1 MASEIC
7 TPANLYGPYE
17 QTLFLGCSV
26 LGFTASAGWG
36 GQASEVSIELVE
48 DPCSPEPGYFK
59 RVWTSGGGTILSS
72 PLQHTGPDPGFTN
85 PNIGAPAYFRV
96 QDFEFTGLIQS
107 YTKKNSSSSTSY
119 SVKLIDPR
127 PILDHSQIILD
138 NYQGSHQG
146 LYNVFNVYGYLE
158 YINSTGGLDGVYC
171 QDKILEHEDAGA
183 KGTAVGAPAQ
193 GFGGARRN
201 DRGISWTL
209 IKQALKD
216 LAGGPY
222 GTNSPAYS
230 MGALFYRQGTNQ
242 GYGELNFPNFTNPSA
257 GARYVLD
264 ISELPDPYSW
274 DYRIAGPIVS
284 LSDIINQVCAD
295 AGADYYVELLPSNNS
310 LVIKVRTVFRTQIL
324 GSSTTIQDFVTAQNT
339 SAGGV
344 GSNGV
349 ISNSIGREL
358 RTDSNST
365 LLIGG
370 KARQYFQLTNT
381 DYITPFW
388 GWDAD
393 GNLIQ
398 GKKITNCAD
407 IADCLPCNG
416 QTCKENCWRVLL
428 DFRKIN
434 LSLNTGNQVT
444 LGIQNNSFGESGFG
458 WVLEVELRM
467 ALGDF
472 ETFKNKVMS
481 EAHRDCTTGSPT
493 VLQRYFLETLLA
505 QSSKTLKQQ
514 PDTARGAIQTPTIGA
529 YITTVNA
536 AGIEQQDGAIAKR
549 AERDKQTLYNWL
561 HAYANDF
568 YGKRF
573 LALVPSVCVI
583 DSTITDPTLPIT
595 SPTNITTVYS
605 DEPST
610 EGGWPSVISHTP
622 VIRQDLYQ
630 HAVEGDKSNIAS
642 AINTVTALEDTTD
655 ILGLTNYTVRSD
667 RFKDDVGKLS
677 PILKFESTGDLDVSE
692 LPVADY
698 ITDGSDGEGVWLR
711 ASIDS
716 QWVAG
721 SPIYG
726 DSHYNSSTDGGGRK
740 LSALITAPA
749 RMGLAHPSGTSTKT
763 NANAVTVDPLDGTI
777 GQDIT
782 MLSVDRIQRA
792 LGGTSTTAGGI
803 GSPCVFPIAVG
814 VPLKSNTR
822 TYGPWYAA
830 GANPGSVT
838 CEIDDGLVPWEY
850 GGISFMNAAGIAK
863 VQNSA
868 TAMQFGDRGEVSVP
882 GYPNISLG
890 SPLSSNPSALF
901 AARSL
906 SVGTKQWPRGAASY
920 GEAHW
925 AIPALPAGG
934 GASVTNINVSVGT
947 QGVTTS
953 YSISTFSPVFGRF
966 SKGNADR
973 LKQIGLNRL
982 AGERERRADAA
993 MKRAIQLSEDRRIA
1007 NTILGEDPIAP
1018 KTPTV
1023 WFVGKLTEDGRRKI
1037 VIGADARDLV
1047 YNTDYD
1053 NHAVMTLDGFFR
1065 PVSITGGVTDAWV
1078 AAGSGMKLP
1087 RVNQQAASN
1096 PDTYAED
1103 GYKQTTAPFPPLNE
1117 YTGLPIRQKYLDF
1130 LGDPYHN
1137 VGLFDDERS
1146 HLKHGSTT
1154 AHASFGGLNPS
1165 GGHDIEG
1172 VARRSLPDLEK
1183 HSPTQNNTILFHD
1196 GDSLPVKGSGYAGDY
1211 RFLAHRGP
1219 LVIHGWG
1226 YDVYGKP
1233 IPNASGDAGAST
1245 GNFSD
1250 TYAGLSDRF
1259 KDNWLGDARDWPV
1272 APVDL
1277 RFDRKRGV
1285 WTIPPAFRMYQ
1296 VRNAEPNSIPA
1307 GGSGPMSVLK
1317 SKDDISDK
1325 LGEAITDPTITVQNW
1340 TETSIDA
1347 GAKTLAYYDSAS
1359 SEYWP
1364 MMATPSKIIA
1374 GVSKG
1379 GSAAEWDPDNM
1390 VLKSGCIEA
1399 WTFTTATLFDESA
1412 TYPSGS
1418 LVTVQYSGYHTGPP
1432 SYVKGNKI
1440 LYTGV
1445 SGCPAQVWEFVYD
1458 GSWLANS
1465 FYLDQTASTVPKWKA
1480 VGSCDKGETWINR
1493 GGGAAAS
1500 NNKIIG
1506 PGPFSDTSGWVSF
1519 PGSKVLNTGCTASWS
1534 HGMTTAPVQGHY
1546 VQGGGGSDIL
1556 VWYDCNSLP
1565 GWVTI
1570 ST

>member
-1 MASEIC
+1 MASKVC
-7 TPANLYGPYE
+7 TPDNLYGPYE

-36 GQASEVSIELVE
+36 GQTSEVTIELVE
-48 DPCSPEPGYFK
+48 DTCVAAENHPK
-59 RVWTSGGGTILSS
+59 KVWTAAGGAILATAR
-72 PLQHTGPDPGFTN
+72 QHTGPDPGFTN

-96 QDFEFTGLIQS
+96 QDFEFAGLIQS
-107 YTKKNSSSSTSY
+107 FTKKTSTSSIAY

-127 PILDHSQIILD
+127 PILDHAQIILD
-138 NYQGSHQG
+138 NYQGGHQG
-146 LYNVFNVYGYLE
+146 LCNVFNVYGYLE
-158 YINSTGGLDGVYC
+158 YVNSTGGLDGNFC
-171 QDKILEHEDAGA
+171 GDNILAHQNMGGA
-183 KGTAVGAPAQ
+183 GTAVGAPAQ

-216 LAGGPY
+216 LAAGPY
-222 GTNSPAYS
+222 GTNSRAYS
-230 MGALFYRQGTNQ
+230 LGALFYRQGSGG
-242 GYGELNFPNFTNPSA
+242 GYGELSFSNFTDANS
-257 GARYVLD
+257 GARYLLD

-284 LSDIINQVCAD
+284 LSEIINQVCAD
-295 AGADYYVELLPSNNS
+295 AGADYYVELLPTGGH
-310 LVIKVRTVFRTQIL
+310 LVIKVRTVFRTQVL
-324 GSSTTIQDFVTAQNT
+324 GSSTTISDFIT
-339 SAGGV
+339 SKGTEAGG
-344 GSNGV
+344 NGV
-349 ISNSIGREL
+349 VSNSIGREL
-358 RTDSNST
+358 RSDSNST

-370 KARQYFQLTNT
+370 KARQYFQQTNPE
-381 DYITPFW
+381 YIIPFW
-388 GWDAD
+388 GFDID
-393 GNLIQ
+393 GNLQQ
-398 GKKITNCAD
+398 GKKITECAN
-407 IADCLPCNG
+407 IEGCFPCDG
-416 QTCKENCWRVLL
+416 TPCTENCWRVLL

-434 LSLNTGNQVT
+434 LSLGVQVT
-444 LGIQNNSFGESGFG
+444 LDIQNNSFGQSGFG
-458 WVLEVELRM
+458 WVLESELRM
-467 ALGDF
+467 AMGDY
-472 ETFKNKVMS
+472 ETFKNKVINDTHKNC
-481 EAHRDCTTGSPT
+481 EYGTDT
-493 VLQRYFLETLLA
+493 VLKRYFKETLLTQSTKSKHQLPTSERGVV
-505 QSSKTLKQQ
+505 QSSKPGSRITG
-514 PDTARGAIQTPTIGA
+514 GATEGA
-529 YITTVNA
+529 PP
-536 AGIEQQDGAIAKR
+536 QDGLISKKV
-549 AERDKQTLYNWL
+549 ERDKQTLYNWL
-561 HAYANDF
+561 HAYASEY
-568 YGKRF
+568 YGRKF
-573 LALVPSVCVI
+573 LALVPGVCLI

-595 SPTNITTVYS
+595 SPTNITTIYS
-605 DEPST
+605 DEPSP
-610 EGGWPSVISHTP
+610 EGGWPSITNKINVVGNIVQRALAGAPWTDQ
-622 VIRQDLYQ
+622 IATIQDS
-630 HAVEGDKSNIAS
+630 V
-642 AINTVTALEDTTD
+642 D
-655 ILGLTNYTVRSD
+655 ILGLTNYTVKSD
-667 RFKDDVGKLS
+667 TFKDNVGKFN
-677 PILKFESTGDLDVSE
+677 PILKYVSDGDLDVSE
-692 LPVADY
+692 LSVADY
-698 ITDGSDGEGVWLR
+698 ITDGSDGNGVWLKC
-711 ASIDS
+711 SIDS
-716 QWVAG
+716 KWVAG
-721 SPIYG
+721 SPIYN
-726 DSHYNSSTDGGGRK
+726 DSHYNSAIDGGGRK

-749 RMGLAHPSGTSTKT
+749 RMGLGDPKAVAKT
-763 NANAVTVDPLDGTI
+763 NKNATPKYPADGKPDAHLSDSEVEGVNKAN
-777 GQDIT
+777 
-782 MLSVDRIQRA
+782 
-792 LGGTSTTAGGI
+792 GGHAATAGSVGAAF
-803 GSPCVFPIAVG
+803 VHPIAAG

-822 TYGPWYAA
+822 TYGPWYVV
-830 GANPGSVT
+830 GANPGSVS

-868 TAMQFGDRGEVSVP
+868 TSMQFGDRGEVTIP
-882 GYPNISLG
+882 GYPNLSVG
-890 SPLSSNPSALF
+890 SPLTYYAPTANRPHAISSRAL
-901 AARSL
+901 
-906 SVGTKQWPRGAASY
+906 TIKQKQWARARATY
-920 GEAHW
+920 GEVYW
-925 AIPALPAGG
+925 AMPALPAGG

-953 YSISTFSPVFGRF
+953 YSVSTFSPVFGRF

-973 LKQIGLNRL
+973 IKQIGLNKL
-982 AGERERRADAA
+982 SGERERRADAA
-993 MKRAIQLSEDRRIA
+993 VRRAVQLSEDRRIA
-1007 NTILGEDPIAP
+1007 NTPILGEDPIASKSP
-1018 KTPTV
+1018 AI

-1037 VIGADARDLV
+1037 VLSADARDLV

-1053 NHAVMTLDGFFR
+1053 NNAIMTMDGFFR

-1078 AAGSGMKLP
+1078 EAGSGMKLP

-1096 PDTYAED
+1096 PDTYAAS

-1154 AHASFGGLNPS
+1154 VHASFDGLNPS
-1165 GGHDIEG
+1165 GGHDVEG

-1183 HSPTQNNTILFHD
+1183 YSPTENDTLLFHD

-1233 IPNASGDAGAST
+1233 IPNASGDGGAST

-1259 KDNWLGDARDWPV
+1259 QDNWLGDARNWPV

-1296 VRNAEPNSIPA
+1296 VWNTEPNSIPA

-1325 LGEAITDPTITVQNW
+1325 VGDAITDPTITVQNW
-1340 TETSIDA
+1340 TESSIDA

-1364 MMATPSKIIA
+1364 IMATPSKIIA

-1379 GSAAEWDPDNM
+1379 GSAAEWDPDHM
-1390 VLKSGCIEA
+1390 TLKSGCIEA

-1418 LVTVQYSGYHTGPP
+1418 LVTVQYSGYHTGLPMIDNHDGP
-1432 SYVKGNKI
+1432 HKI

-1445 SGCPAQVWEFVYD
+1445 SGCPAQVWEIAT
-1458 GSWLANS
+1458 SHRWEPSS
-1465 FYLDQTASTVPKWKA
+1465 FDEDQTLYGSPRWKRA
-1480 VGSCDKGETWINR
+1480 GSCDKGETWINSGEGQAQSN
-1493 GGGAAAS
+1493 GGT
-1500 NNKIIG
+1500 IG

-1556 VWYDCNSLP
+1556 VWYDCNALP